1 MDTPRHSIVRDDT
14 RCVGCVACCKACP
27 TRAIR
32 VRDGRQTV
40 SAALCIDC
48 GECIRACPHDALT
61 ARTSTPS
68 DLARFR
74 YTVAIPSTAVY
85 SQFGRGVTPEQ
96 IAGAL
101 LQTGF
106 SAFDDV
112 SWMCQMVG
120 GAVDT
125 YLSECKGPWPK
136 VSATCPAVVRLILQR
151 YPDLIPHV
159 VPVETPRELTAKVA
173 RRKAAETTGLS
184 PDQIGIFYITPC
196 TAILQ
201 SIVSPLGLQE
211 SHFDG
216 AFSLAELYGPLVRAV
231 KAGCPPVSEESFNHE
246 GLRWGLTGGE
256 SAGMRNLNSLAVSGV
271 TEVVR
276 VFDSIEAGKFQA
288 LDFIEAHICPDG
300 CVGGQLLVEGRQ
312 SARHALRGMLAHVR
326 ERSTHGPTRWAQE
339 EKVRSM
345 FRERFF
351 DMEEEIRAKPLM
363 RGPSDLQH
371 AILLRQERAR
381 VLAMLPRRDCAACG
395 APDCE
400 TFAADVVTD
409 QADVNECVF
418 LKLQQLSNP
427 PKENGHE

>member
-1 MDTPRHSIVRDDT
+1 METPLHSIVRDDT

-32 VRDGRQTV
+32 VRDGHQTV
-40 SAALCIDC
+40 NAALCIDC
-48 GECIRACPHDALT
+48 GECIRACPHDALS

-74 YTVAIPSTAVY
+74 YTVAIPSTALY
-85 SQFGRGVTPEQ
+85 SQFGRGVNPEQ
-96 IAGAL
+96 VAGAL

-106 SAFDDV
+106 DAFDDV

-125 YLSECKGPWPK
+125 YLSECQGLWPK
-136 VSATCPAVVRLILQR
+136 ISATCPAVVRLILQR

-159 VPVETPRELTAKVA
+159 VPIESPRELTAKLA
-173 RRKAAETTGLS
+173 RRKAAETTGLE
-184 PDQIGIFYITPC
+184 PDEIGIFYITPC
-196 TAILQ
+196 TAIMQ
-201 SIVSPLGLQE
+201 SIGRPLGLRE

-216 AFSLAELYGPLVRAV
+216 AFSIADLYGPLLRAIR
-231 KAGCPPVSEESFNHE
+231 AGCPPVSEESFNRV
-246 GLRWGLTGGE
+246 GLQWGLTGGE

-271 TEVVR
+271 AEVVR

-300 CVGGQLLVEGRQ
+300 CIGGQLVVESRH
-312 SARHALRGMLAHVR
+312 SALHALQGILARAR
-326 ERSTHGPTRWAQE
+326 ERHDHASVRLTQE
-339 EKVRSM
+339 EKIRAM

-351 DMEEEIRAKPLM
+351 DMEEEIRAKPLT

-381 VLAMLPRRDCAACG
+381 VLSLLPRRDCAACG
-395 APDCE
+395 APDCD
-400 TFAADVVTD
+400 TFAGDVVTD
-409 QADVNECVF
+409 QAELHECVF
-418 LKLQQLSNP
+418 LKLQQLANP

>member
-1 MDTPRHSIVRDDT
+1 MDTPVHSIVRDDS

-40 SAALCIDC
+40 SAALCLDC

-68 DLARFR
+68 DLAKFR
-74 YTVAIPSTAVY
+74 HTVAIPSTALY
-85 SQFGRGVTPEQ
+85 SQFGRGVSLEQ
-96 IAGAL
+96 VAGAL
-101 LQTGF
+101 VHTGF

-136 VSATCPAVVRLILQR
+136 ISATCPAVIRLILQR

-159 VPVETPRELTAKVA
+159 VPIETPRELTAKVA
-173 RRKAAETTGLS
+173 RRKAAETTGLP
-184 PDQIGIFYITPC
+184 PDEIGIFYITPC
-196 TAILQ
+196 TAITQ
-201 SIVSPLGLQE
+201 SIVSPVGLAE
-211 SHFDG
+211 SHFNG
-216 AFSLAELYGPLVRAV
+216 VFSIAELYGTLLRAIR
-231 KAGCPPVSEESFNHE
+231 AGCPPVSEESFNHA
-246 GLRWGLTGGE
+246 GLQWGLTGGE
-256 SAGMRNLNSLAVSGV
+256 SAGMRNVNSIAVSGV
-271 TEVVR
+271 GEVVR

-288 LDFIEAHICPDG
+288 LDFIEAHVCPDG
-300 CVGGQLLVEGRQ
+300 CIGGQLLVEGRH
-312 SARHALRGMLAHVR
+312 SARHTLQGILAHVR
-326 ERSTHGPTRWAQE
+326 ERSARGPTRWAQE

-351 DMEEEIRAKPLM
+351 DMEEEIRAKPLT

-381 VLAMLPRRDCAACG
+381 VLSLLPRRDCAACG

-400 TFAADVVTD
+400 TFASDVVTD

-418 LKLQQLSNP
+418 VKLQQLASP